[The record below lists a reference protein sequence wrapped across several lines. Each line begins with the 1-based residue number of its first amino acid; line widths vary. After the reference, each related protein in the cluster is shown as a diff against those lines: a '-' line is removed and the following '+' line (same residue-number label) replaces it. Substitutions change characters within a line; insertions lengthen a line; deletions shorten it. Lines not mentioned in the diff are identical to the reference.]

1 VARIDEFNPNTKE
14 GGKNMMKFYWT
25 EKEASFEAFRCGD
38 CIIFEDGRMLWRQ
51 WFFEEGGDEYAF
63 SQTPYRTGRVDDENC
78 DDWFFHSDFK
88 APHDCFKSLQEMEAT
103 K

>member
-1 VARIDEFNPNTKE
+1 
-14 GGKNMMKFYWT
+14 MMNFYWT
-25 EKEASFEAFRCGD
+25 EGTNIEAFRCGE

-51 WFFEEGGDEYAF
+51 WFFEEDGDEYAF

-78 DDWFFHSDFK
+78 NDWDFHSDHNI
-88 APHDCFKSLQEMEAT
+88 PHDYFEMFQGMKEDT